1 MCEIRHHIR
10 SYLHS
15 KTGDVLMRYAMWVSI
30 GTVILGVLSVT
41 SAELIV
47 GVIEQDNG
55 IQQASHDDLI
65 QEDEDYETADTPD
78 SNVTQRPVSLPF
90 LRRLGD

>member
-1 MCEIRHHIR
+1 MCKIRHHIR

-15 KTGDVLMRYAMWVSI
+15 KTGDVLTRYAMWVSI
-30 GTVILGVLSVT
+30 GAVILGILSVT

-47 GVIEQDNG
+47 GVIEQDKS
-55 IQQASHDDLI
+55 IQQASHDDLVK
-65 QEDEDYETADTPD
+65 EDGDYETADTPD
-78 SNVTQRPVSLPF
+78 SAVTQRPVSLPF